1 MLRLFSHSQPGDG
14 LGAERCVSP
23 PHLEVYEM
31 WRGGGLPHLKLAR
44 LPTFLPPLP
53 RWVWGLQHTTL
64 AHSLLMV
71 SCTPL
76 LIAGWAG
83 VTGQPLSRME
93 VGKPVHTVPPHPA
106 RVHTAQPRAALD
118 HTVPPRPT
126 LVHTVPPRPAPFH
139 TVHPPPALT
148 HTVPPVPPLFTLHR
162 PALPLFT
169 LYRPILHCSH
179 FPVQVAGTALGL
191 MGGLLLAA
199 SSATLM
205 GGETAGEGGG
215 PSVGEGGSS
224 GAAAAEPPLQRHPHL
239 SGDLASLAAAVAIVG
254 YLAIGRK
261 LRQW

>member
-106 RVHTAQPRAALD
+106 
-118 HTVPPRPT
+118 
-126 LVHTVPPRPAPFH
+126 
-139 TVHPPPALT
+139 
-148 HTVPPVPPLFTLHR
+148 LFTLSR
-162 PALPLFT
+162 A
-169 LYRPILHCSH
+169 
-179 FPVQVAGTALGL
+179 
-191 MGGLLLAA
+191 
-199 SSATLM
+199 
-205 GGETAGEGGG
+205 GGG
-215 PSVGEGGSS
+215 YCPGSHGWPAAGRKQCPTDGRGNS
-224 GAAAAEPPLQRHPHL
+224 GR
-239 SGDLASLAAAVAIVG
+239 GRW
-254 YLAIGRK
+254 AIGGGG
-261 LRQW
+261 RQLGGCRG